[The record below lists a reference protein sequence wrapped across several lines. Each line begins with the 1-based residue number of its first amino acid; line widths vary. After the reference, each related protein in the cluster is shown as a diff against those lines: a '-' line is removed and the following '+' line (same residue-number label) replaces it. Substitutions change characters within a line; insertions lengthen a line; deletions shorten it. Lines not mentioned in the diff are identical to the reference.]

1 MSEAQKFQEEVI
13 YLDFVKENIELRRP
27 EIDELIHNPGGA
39 TPASGYHIKRN
50 LKLIEL
56 PDPKSPYFTRVDLVN
71 GETLYYGFGMLTV
84 AKASKAIPQSHPGIS
99 HWLVYHIDNDGKG
112 YRALPLSD
120 LPDVKRRVRI
130 SIKNGKLIEISEE
143 IRGES
148 IDLPTGEVVQAADL
162 LTATMAETRGES
174 LGLVG
179 STLQP
184 DQFKVSR
191 APNDTI
197 LAVQGPPGS
206 GKTVVLLERLSR
218 IAFKDPSA
226 REKGLVLIGPNQR
239 FLDYVEDALVTLGKQ
254 DVITSTVEG
263 LTKWKY
269 VQNRDHE
276 SVEIIKAR
284 RVMESVIDELILDL
298 PQILESNYEFKVA
311 DIKVTFTIR
320 DSYELIAIY
329 REDDSCYEL
338 IKQRATNTVL
348 GILTERLFLQWEE
361 KGKERSRFDGDPKEI
376 IQQTSTFKTMM
387 RNMYP
392 DITPESALKKLKKN
406 PNDFIRYAARNMEYE
421 DLENWLYHVS
431 PEDFEIR
438 NSDVPILDYLEY
450 CIRGKTGTSWGHVA
464 IDEAQNLTPMQLR
477 MLARRVD
484 HPSAISMTGDL
495 AQAIG
500 TIYYEEWDDIA
511 SHFDSEEIF
520 KTELTRSYRVPK
532 DIIEYSLKFLEKSEV
547 NVSAAEPFLDVENAL
562 NLKVIPKDRFLTE
575 AQSIAEEHLRNQD
588 SVLIIASDEIR
599 ESLTNWN
606 PDTVGAAH
614 VKIYAPTEVKGL
626 EFDVVIVIDPVGI
639 LRELDYEIGRSA
651 RLMYVN
657 ATRSTKKLYM
667 IGVSQEQVADPINAY
682 GSIEVDDYESKLLG
696 LLGDMNDYAEE
707 NMKDVLEEKFTAASD
722 NPLSIPSLCTNFGI
736 EISTINQSH
745 SSGRWKYLGSTQSR
759 CIDCGSKPQLFFGQ
773 IEIQKSY
780 AIVCTRCEVIRDDQE
795 YESETLSEI
804 FLELEISK

>member
-1 MSEAQKFQEEVI
+1 MGETQKFQEEMN
-13 YLDFVKENIELRRP
+13 YLEFVKENIELRRP
-27 EIDELIHNPGGA
+27 EIDELINNPGGA
-39 TPASGYHIKRN
+39 TPASGYHIKRA
-50 LKLIEL
+50 LKSIDL

-84 AKASKAIPQSHPGIS
+84 AKASKPIPQTHPGIS
-99 HWLVYHIDNDGKG
+99 YWLVYHIDNDGKG

-130 SIKNGKLIEISEE
+130 SIKNGKLIELREE
-143 IRGES
+143 LRDSSVES
-148 IDLPTGEVVQAADL
+148 LTGEEVLAADL

-174 LGLVG
+174 LGLIG

-311 DIKVTFTIR
+311 DINVQFTIR

-329 REDDSCYEL
+329 REDESNYEL

-348 GILTERLFLQWEE
+348 GILTERFFLQWEE
-361 KGKERSRFDGDPKEI
+361 GGKERSRFQGDPKDV

-392 DITPESALKKLKKN
+392 DITPENALKRLKKS
-406 PNDFIRYAARNMEYE
+406 PNDFIRYASRNMEFE
-421 DLENWLYHVS
+421 DIDNWLYHVS

-438 NSDVPILDYLEY
+438 DSDVPILDYLDY
-450 CIRGKTGTSWGHVA
+450 CIRGKSGTSWGHVA

-495 AQAIG
+495 AQSIG
-500 TIYYEEWDDIA
+500 TIYYEEWEDIA

-532 DIIEYSLKFLEKSEV
+532 DIIDYSLKFLEKAEV
-547 NVSAAEPFLDVENAL
+547 NVSAAEPFLDVEDAL
-562 NLKVIPKDRFLTE
+562 NLKVMPRERFLSE
-575 AQSIAEEHLRNQD
+575 AQSIALEHLTNQD
-588 SVLIIASDEIR
+588 SVLIIATDETR
-599 ESLTNWN
+599 ESLSDWN
-606 PDTVGAAH
+606 PGTTGLAH
-614 VKIYAPTEVKGL
+614 LKIYSPTEVKGL

-639 LRELDYEIGRSA
+639 LRQLEYEIGRSA

-657 ATRSTKKLYM
+657 VTRSTKRLYM
-667 IGVSQEQVADPINAY
+667 IGASQEQVTDPIKAY
-682 GSIEVDDYESKLLG
+682 GSIEVEDYESKLLE
-696 LLGDMNDYAEE
+696 LLGDMSDYAEE
-707 NMKDVLEEKFTAASD
+707 NIQEDEEDFTAASD
-722 NPLSIPSLCTNFGI
+722 NPLSIPSLCMNFGI

-773 IEIQKSY
+773 IENQDSY
-780 AIVCTRCEVIRDDQE
+780 AIVCTRCEVIRDDEE
-795 YESETLSEI
+795 YESDTVSDILD
-804 FLELEISK
+804 ELEISK